1 MATSVTR
8 NFAKLK
14 LRKGKAS
21 FRNGSLKKINYQHE
35 GLTGGAVNDG
45 GFVAGI
51 LASASPPDDPD
62 ELPV

>member
-1 MATSVTR
+1 MESR
-8 NFAKLK
+8 
-14 LRKGKAS
+14 
-21 FRNGSLKKINYQHE
+21 KKINYQHE

-51 LASASPPDDPD
+51 LASAPPPDDPD